1 MSILEYEGFGLV
13 ATEAAAS
20 GGIVLAANLD
30 GLKDAVMNNRIGFFF
45 YDFLNYPLLDS
56 NSDI

>member
-1 MSILEYEGFGLV
+1 VSILEYEGFGLV

-30 GLKDAVMNNRIGFFF
+30 GLKDAVMNNRIGFFSLRLF
-45 YDFLNYPLLDS
+45 GLSSFRFKFRY
-56 NSDI
+56 